1 MSRLQLPAG
10 AAKLRRAHIKRRL
23 AAAGVVLAVLFLTVS
38 ILSASASKKLHS
50 TRVSSGVQTIL
61 RGERAAAQVAR
72 QNRAIEELLRTTS
85 SIRRLPAAG
94 REVAL
99 TFDDGPSPYTEEII
113 ETLLHHRVPATFF
126 PIGLAIEEHP
136 ETIRREVNDGFTI
149 GDHTVNH
156 ARMGDLPPAEQEAEL
171 LGQAED
177 LKALGAPYPR
187 LFRPPFGVYDASTLK
202 LLREKGM
209 LMVLWTVET
218 DDYEL
223 PGAEAIANRVLEEV
237 RPGAIVL
244 MHDGGGDRSE
254 TVEALPQIIEG
265 LRDRGYRLVT
275 VPQLVLDASG

>member
-1 MSRLQLPAG
+1 M
-10 AAKLRRAHIKRRL
+10 KRRL
-23 AAAGVVLAVLFLTVS
+23 AAVGVVFAVLFLAVW
-38 ILSASASKKLHS
+38 ILSASASKKKLHT
-50 TRVSSGVQTIL
+50 TRVSSGVRTIL

-72 QNRAIEELLRTTS
+72 QNRAIEQLLETTPRV
-85 SIRRLPAAG
+85 RRLPAAG
-94 REVAL
+94 SEVAL
-99 TFDDGPSPYTEEII
+99 TFDDGPSPYTEAII
-113 ETLLHHRVPATFF
+113 DTLLHYRAPATFF

-136 ETIRREVNDGFTI
+136 ATIRREVNDGFAI

-156 ARMGDLPPAEQEAEL
+156 ARMTDLPPAEQQAEL
-171 LGQAED
+171 LDQAED

-187 LFRPPFGVYDASTLK
+187 LFRPPFGVYDAATLR

-223 PGAEAIANRVLEEV
+223 PGAEAIATRVLEEV
-237 RPGAIVL
+237 SPGAIVL

-254 TVEALPQIIEG
+254 TVAALPQIIEG

-275 VPQLVLDASG
+275 VPQLVLDASR